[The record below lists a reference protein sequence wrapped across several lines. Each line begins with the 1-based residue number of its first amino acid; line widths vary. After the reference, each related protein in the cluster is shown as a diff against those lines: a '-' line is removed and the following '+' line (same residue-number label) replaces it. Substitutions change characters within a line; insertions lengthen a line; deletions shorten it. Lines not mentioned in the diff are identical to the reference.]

1 MSCREVPIVAIP
13 AFRRPG
19 RLRLTTA
26 VLRRRLT
33 AAAVVLAGAA
43 TLGALAVAVPAAA
56 DSSGEVHAVGSGK
69 CLDVPNVSTTPGT
82 QLDIWDCNG
91 GSNQIWT
98 DTSSGQLAV
107 YSGSSQM
114 CLDAY
119 ANQTTPGTKVE
130 IWTCNGGV
138 NQQWTINSNGTITGV
153 QSGLCMD
160 VTGAS
165 TTDGAPVE
173 LWTCNGGSN
182 QQWTLGS
189 STQGGGSLPNSFQW
203 SSSGVLI
210 SPHSDSHDIIAVKD
224 PSVVNYNGEWYLAA
238 STVNSSGDYGME
250 FLSFSSWPEANS
262 ATPVYADQTAIG
274 GGYQTA
280 PMLFYFAPQNLWY
293 LIYQT
298 GNNAGY
304 STNPDIAN
312 PYGWTATKYLYSS
325 EPSIVQQNGDGG
337 WLDFSLICDNVNC
350 YLFSMD
356 DNGHLYR
363 SQTSISDFPNGMGN
377 TVIAASNPNKYAFF
391 EADNVYN
398 VAGAN
403 EYLLD
408 VEAIGSDGHRYFT
421 AYTATAL
428 DGSWTP
434 LAATESNPF
443 IKDSNVTFSGT
454 PWTQDFSSGDMIR
467 SSYDQTLTISP
478 CKMQFLYQGDAPGS
492 YSNYN
497 AIPWRLGMVTQ
508 TNSSC

>member
-1 MSCREVPIVAIP
+1 MTYREVPIVASSV
-13 AFRRPG
+13 FRQPG
-19 RLRLTTA
+19 WLRLTAA
-26 VLRRRLT
+26 VRRRLT
-33 AAAVVLAGAA
+33 GAAAVAA
-43 TLGALAVAVPAAA
+43 AAVTIGALAVAVPAAA
-56 DSSGEVHAVGSGK
+56 ASSGEVNAVGSGK
-69 CLDVPNVSTTPGT
+69 CLDVPNLSTTAGT
-82 QLDIWDCNG
+82 QLDIWSCNG
-91 GSNQIWT
+91 GTNQIWT
-98 DTSSGQLAV
+98 STSSGQLTV

-114 CLDAY
+114 CMDAY
-119 ANQTTPGTKVE
+119 GNGTTPGTKVDV
-130 IWTCNGGV
+130 WTCNGGA
-138 NQQWTINSNGTITGV
+138 NQQWNINSNGTITGV
-153 QSGLCMD
+153 QSGLCLD

-165 TTDGAPVE
+165 TANGALVE

-182 QQWTLGS
+182 QQWTAGS
-189 STQGGGSLPNSFQW
+189 SSSGGGSLPGSFQW

-210 SPHSDSHDIIAVKD
+210 SPHSDSHNIIAVKD
-224 PSVVNYNGEWYLAA
+224 PSVVNYNGQWYVAA
-238 STVNSSGDYGME
+238 STVNSSGSYGME
-250 FLSFSSWPEANS
+250 FLSFSNWSQANS

-304 STNPDIAN
+304 STNSNIAN

-325 EPSIVQQNGDGG
+325 EPSIVQQNSSGG
-337 WLDFSLICDNVNC
+337 WLDFSLICDSANC

-363 SQTSISDFPNGMGN
+363 SQTSLANFPNGMGN
-377 TVIAASNPNKYAFF
+377 TVIAASNSNKYAFF
-391 EADNVYN
+391 EADNVYK
-398 VAGAN
+398 VAGTN

-408 VEAIGSDGHRYFT
+408 AEGIASDGHRYFT
-421 AYTATAL
+421 AYTSTAL
-428 DGSWTP
+428 NGSWTP

-454 PWTQDFSSGDMIR
+454 AWTQDFSSGDMIR

-508 TNSSC
+508 TNSTC